1 MPSEP
6 LLAVRALSR
15 RFHHWAKPAL
25 ASIDLSLDRGRT
37 LAVVGPSGSGKST
50 LARCIAMFEEPDSG
64 EIVFEGQDLVRASRR
79 ERTRLRPAIQLV
91 LQQPA
96 AAINPRFTA
105 EEVIAEPLLIQ
116 RGAAPAAC
124 RRRAAEI
131 MESIGLPRSAA
142 SRPALSFSGGERQ
155 RLALARALVLEPK
168 LLILD
173 ESFSGLDLSVRAQ
186 ITELLTEAQRSLGTA
201 YILIAHDLRL
211 VARFAHEIAVMES
224 GAIVERGLASD
235 LFAHPAHPR
244 TIQILDAAARLSLQS
259 DPGEACP

>member
-6 LLAVRALSR
+6 LLTVRGLSKRFHQVTQPALS
-15 RFHHWAKPAL
+15 
-25 ASIDLSLDRGRT
+25 SIDLSLDRGQT
-37 LAVVGPSGSGKST
+37 LAIVGPSGSGKST

-64 EIVFEGQDLVRASRR
+64 EIVFEGQDLVRASHGDRA
-79 ERTRLRPAIQLV
+79 RLRPAIQMV

-96 AAINPRFTA
+96 AALNPRFTA

-116 RGAAPAAC
+116 RRAAPADC
-124 RRRAAEI
+124 RRRAAEV
-131 MESIGLPRSAA
+131 MESIGLPRAAA

-186 ITELLTEAQRSLGTA
+186 ISALLTEAQQRLGTA
-201 YILIAHDLRL
+201 FILIAHDMRL

-224 GAIVERGLASD
+224 GAIIERGPAPGF
-235 LFAHPAHPR
+235 FAHPTHPL
-244 TIQILDAAARLSLQS
+244 TVKMFDAAARLSL
-259 DPGEACP
+259 DPAPGEARP